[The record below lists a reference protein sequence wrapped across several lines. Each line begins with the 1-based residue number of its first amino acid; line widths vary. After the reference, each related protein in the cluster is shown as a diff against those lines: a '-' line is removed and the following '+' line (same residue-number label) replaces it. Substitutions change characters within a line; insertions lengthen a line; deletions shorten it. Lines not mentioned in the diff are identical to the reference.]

1 MNVLGVQRTC
11 KVNIR
16 RLRWSTSKTT
26 GAKTSGCRRASVRD
40 CLVTVCEGQIFL
52 VSLCCFSRLFCPSLE
67 MSKGWA
73 KEGPEPREIQREG
86 RVQGSE
92 TRLYLEL
99 FDVCRSYRLV
109 YVLSLIHLF
118 SALSLEPVY

>member
-1 MNVLGVQRTC
+1 MT
-11 KVNIR
+11 
-16 RLRWSTSKTT
+16 
-26 GAKTSGCRRASVRD
+26 
-40 CLVTVCEGQIFL
+40 
-52 VSLCCFSRLFCPSLE
+52 
-67 MSKGWA
+67 KGWA

-86 RVQGSE
+86 RDQGSE

>member
-40 CLVTVCEGQIFL
+40 CLVTVCEGQI
-52 VSLCCFSRLFCPSLE
+52 
-67 MSKGWA
+67 
-73 KEGPEPREIQREG
+73 
-86 RVQGSE
+86 
-92 TRLYLEL
+92 
-99 FDVCRSYRLV
+99 
-109 YVLSLIHLF
+109 
-118 SALSLEPVY
+118 SLEPCVASLDSCVHRLRRQKDGPKRDQNQGRPKEKGGTKV